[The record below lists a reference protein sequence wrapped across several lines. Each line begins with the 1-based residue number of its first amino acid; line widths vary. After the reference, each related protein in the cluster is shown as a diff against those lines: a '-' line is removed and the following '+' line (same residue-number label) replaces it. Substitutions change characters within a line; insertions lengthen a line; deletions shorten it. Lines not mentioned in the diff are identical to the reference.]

1 MAGDTQLGVAGTT
14 NSQLVLSFPG
24 TNHASTEHV
33 GGKAHSLIH
42 LASAGLAVPPGVVL
56 TSQFFDPWC
65 ETVLVS
71 AEWRLLPAAPA
82 DQWRALCESIKQQVS
97 TLPLSDLQQQA
108 MDSLRAQL
116 AALTDSALFAVRSSS
131 PQEDLQ
137 GASFAGGYETRLGVR
152 PDHILDAVRTCFAS
166 AFDARVFAYKAARG
180 MRLTSPRMAV
190 VVQAQLDSEVAG
202 VAFSLN
208 PLSNDHDEAVID
220 ANWGQGETVV
230 AGRVTP
236 DHWVLEKRSGRIVE
250 HSINDKRLTSWL
262 RPDGG
267 LLERHDYRRGEACL
281 SEDQLGELLAVI
293 NRVELLFEHPVDIE
307 WAIAKGSIR
316 VLQAR
321 PVTAFVPLPSA
332 LMTQPGERRR
342 LYMDVA
348 LSSGFTINAPIS
360 TMGLDVFRR
369 LASDIVQVAL
379 GVRRAIPSGEDALIV
394 LDGGRMYLDLSNV
407 MWLGGPRLMAR
418 KMRIADAMVARILE
432 SIDPREYR
440 ASRRPGWARLRHLWR
455 LPVAG
460 WRMRRLIANSVLPFI
475 ASERSH
481 RRIVQQLSAYE
492 RELAASSDN
501 ALPLAAYWDRYV
513 ASRLQTL
520 FDVSMASVGP
530 GVLAMQAFTHLAKP
544 ITHNDPE
551 LEGKLDRGFAGNV
564 VVDMSIAMQRLA
576 RQLPTA
582 QHVDARELEGRL
594 NAGALSASFMEEW
607 DHFLR
612 RFGHRGPMEM
622 DVAHPRYG
630 DAPGHAL
637 TQIAAMAV
645 DSDRFDLA
653 AASQRQIHAR
663 RVAAAAVIQKA
674 GPIRRRL
681 LQRLHWI
688 IEHFAG
694 MRDTPKHHVLLI
706 LHGLRRRLFLEGEQL
721 VRDGRLDTAEQ
732 VFDLTIEE
740 LIAASTDPELDLR
753 ANRDKRLGFY
763 EHLARQ
769 VINFPSVID
778 SRGRILRAPRST
790 PRDGEFC
797 GVGLSPGIAAGPA
810 RTLRSPHE
818 KPLAKGEILI
828 AYTTD
833 PGWTPIFTSAA
844 AVVLEIGGALQ
855 HGALVARELGLP
867 CVAGIEGVATAIRDG
882 QLIEVDGSLGT
893 VRLMPT

>member
-1 MAGDTQLGVAGTT
+1 
-14 NSQLVLSFPG
+14 
-24 TNHASTEHV
+24 
-33 GGKAHSLIH
+33 
-42 LASAGLAVPPGVVL
+42 
-56 TSQFFDPWC
+56 
-65 ETVLVS
+65 
-71 AEWRLLPAAPA
+71 LP
-82 DQWRALCESIKQQVS
+82 R
-97 TLPLSDLQQQA
+97 
-108 MDSLRAQL
+108 
-116 AALTDSALFAVRSSS
+116 
-131 PQEDLQ
+131 
-137 GASFAGGYETRLGVR
+137 
-152 PDHILDAVRTCFAS
+152 
-166 AFDARVFAYKAARG
+166 
-180 MRLTSPRMAV
+180 
-190 VVQAQLDSEVAG
+190 
-202 VAFSLN
+202 
-208 PLSNDHDEAVID
+208 
-220 ANWGQGETVV
+220 
-230 AGRVTP
+230 
-236 DHWVLEKRSGRIVE
+236 
-250 HSINDKRLTSWL
+250 
-262 RPDGG
+262 
-267 LLERHDYRRGEACL
+267 
-281 SEDQLGELLAVI
+281 
-293 NRVELLFEHPVDIE
+293 
-307 WAIAKGSIR
+307 
-316 VLQAR
+316 
-321 PVTAFVPLPSA
+321 A

-342 LYMDVA
+342 LYMDIA

-369 LASDIVQVAL
+369 LASDIVQVAF
-379 GVRRAIPSGEDALIV
+379 GVRHTMPSGEDALIV

-407 MWLGGPRLMAR
+407 MWLGGPRMMAR
-418 KMRIADAMVARILE
+418 KMRMADAMVARILE

-492 RELAASSDN
+492 RELAASPDN
-501 ALPLAAYWDRYV
+501 AMPLAAYWDRYV

-530 GVLAMQAFTHLAKP
+530 GVLAVQAFTHLAKP

-551 LEGKLDRGFAGNV
+551 LEGKLDRGFEGNV

-582 QHVDARELEGRL
+582 QHADARELEGRL
-594 NAGALSASFMEEW
+594 NAGALPASFMEEW
-607 DHFLR
+607 NHFLR

-622 DVAHPRYG
+622 DVAQPRYG
-630 DAPGHAL
+630 DAPGRAL

-653 AASQRQIHAR
+653 AASQRQIQAR

-688 IEHFAG
+688 VEHFAG

-740 LIAASTDPELDLR
+740 LIAASNDPELDLR

-790 PRDGEFC
+790 PRHGEFC

-855 HGALVARELGLP
+855 HGAVVARELGLP

-893 VRLMPT
+893 VRLMPTS